1 MRASDPRSWMWS
13 EALEMLAR
21 AEQLHR
27 QVFRPNRLESRRPC
41 WEPPVDVLETPTDVI
56 VFTALPG
63 VDPAAITTTI
73 ESGYLVIFGERKLPA
88 ELHTSTIHR
97 LELPQG
103 CFQRRVQ
110 IPAGRYSNVQT
121 ASENGCLIIRL
132 RKASKGR

>member
-1 MRASDPRSWMWS
+1 MWS
-13 EALEMLAR
+13 EALDMLAR

-27 QVFRPNRLESRRPC
+27 HVFRPNRLESRRPS
-41 WEPPVDVLETPTDVI
+41 WEPPVDVLETPNDVI

-63 VDPAAITTTI
+63 VDPAAITTTV
-73 ESGYLVIFGERKLPA
+73 EGGSLVIFGERKLPA
-88 ELHTSTIHR
+88 ELHMATIHR

-103 CFQRRVQ
+103 CFERRVQ
-110 IPAGRYSNVQT
+110 IPTGRYSKVQT